1 MIARRAASTLRR
13 ALSPLPRIPSGKA
26 GAVEVSWMKEWVES
40 GAARDE
46 AEDDEGAMAEGLEEI
61 VVVHMMSKVC
71 RVLCRLQIL

>member
-1 MIARRAASTLRR
+1 M
-13 ALSPLPRIPSGKA
+13 
-26 GAVEVSWMKEWVES
+26 EEWAES